1 MGSFFSNPLNDQF
14 IGEDGLMWE
23 NAWPEDDL
31 PTLRPAIQDLSI
43 TMKGAA
49 HHLAKHLDKFLRDK
63 LPSFDPH
70 YFETTVSLT
79 PKVNSRLIHYY
90 PCKEG
95 FSGQWTGWHKDLGM
109 LTCLTPALYTD
120 RHGNEISWSD
130 PAVGL
135 HGQTKTGEVVKV
147 NVPKDCM
154 IIQIGEA
161 MEVLTGG
168 VIKALPHAV
177 VPLKHVG
184 PGVSP
189 VSRNTMALFID
200 PTHQDELTIPME
212 RNEDQL
218 F

>member
-1 MGSFFSNPLNDQF
+1 
-14 IGEDGLMWE
+14 
-23 NAWPEDDL
+23 
-31 PTLRPAIQDLSI
+31 
-43 TMKGAA
+43 
-49 HHLAKHLDKFLRDK
+49 
-63 LPSFDPH
+63 
-70 YFETTVSLT
+70 
-79 PKVNSRLIHYY
+79 
-90 PCKEG
+90 
-95 FSGQWTGWHKDLGM
+95 M

-120 RHGNEISWSD
+120 HNGEEIQWSD

-154 IIQIGEA
+154 IVQIGEA

-177 VPLKHVG
+177 VPLRHTG

-200 PTHQDELTIPME
+200 PVHQDELTIPPE
-212 RNEDQL
+212 RTEGEL
-218 F
+218 FMCDTTKGLLTPKLRGRWLKGDTYGSFYLRSIAAYKQPEKSGSQFL